1 MKRHSRPIG
10 LLPTILLG
18 FACSVVV
25 TLFALWAHP
34 VSVLAMLDKMLHQ
47 PLILVLNW
55 LPVALLIAAFAFA
68 FRNVFWSSAA
78 VGAVVGVMSLI
89 NRVKLTVRG
98 EPFVPRDI
106 TLIKEAADAA
116 GSYDMT
122 LPWFQAGCL
131 LVLTAAF
138 IVLGVLLPLKKAENA
153 PKKRE
158 TLVRIVGFVLC
169 AAVLVSAVGLVYSST
184 ELYNSFETTEPYNL
198 SSVNNELG
206 FVYYFCYHFS
216 TYKIEKP
223 EGFDRDEAASWE
235 TGYVPAQDAA
245 DVNVVFVMNEA
256 FSDILNEDVFVFPEG
271 ENPMEVYNSLAESEN
286 AWAGHIVVPYF
297 AGGTADTEFDVVSGM
312 QTNLLNPA
320 SPSLTAFRTV
330 NRNLDSIF
338 RVFGSDGYTSCF
350 MHPGQS
356 WFYNRENVYDWFG
369 ADESFFVEDFEDA
382 EYKGDWV
389 TDESVLRMLESRFE
403 EKSAGGGLDFTYAV
417 TIQNHMS
424 YTEDKYGDYV
434 CPEVETTAELSPEIQ
449 TAVNVYAEGIRDANA
464 LLESLTEFYSAQSE
478 PVLLVFFGDHL
489 PYLGDNRQ
497 GYSELGLPAAEIVGG
512 EDPYAA
518 YTAPVL
524 IWCNDAA
531 AEALDFE
538 NAVDALD
545 LPEDGRI
552 SACYLG
558 TAVLE
563 LTGRGEVSPWFAFLN
578 EMRREL
584 PVLHNGFYES
594 ADGVISTE
602 PTAEQSEL
610 VSRMRCWAY
619 YKLRYGVV
627 D

>member
-1 MKRHSRPIG
+1 MKRHSRPVG
-10 LLPTILLG
+10 LLTAILLG
-18 FACSVVV
+18 LACSVVV
-25 TLFALWAHP
+25 TLFVLWAHP
-34 VSVLAMLDKMLHQ
+34 VSVLAMLGKMLRQ
-47 PLILVLNW
+47 PLILFLNW
-55 LPVALLIAAFAFA
+55 LPISLLTAAFAFA
-68 FRNVFWSSAA
+68 FRNVFFSSALVGLI
-78 VGAVVGVMSLI
+78 VGAMSLI
-89 NRVKLTVRG
+89 NRVKLTIRG

-106 TLIKEAADAA
+106 SLIKEAADAA

-122 LPWFQAGCL
+122 LPWFQIGCL
-131 LVLTAAF
+131 VVMTAVF
-138 IVLGVLLPLKKAENA
+138 IVLGVLLPLKKSEDA
-153 PKKRE
+153 PKKRGA
-158 TLVRIVGFVLC
+158 LVRVMGFVLC
-169 AAVLVSAVGLVYSST
+169 LAVLVGAVGLVYSST
-184 ELYNSFETTEPYNL
+184 DLYNSFETTEPYNL

-235 TGYVPAQDAA
+235 TGYESAPDAA

-271 ENPMEVYNSLAESEN
+271 ENPMEVYNTLAEGEN

-297 AGGTADTEFDVVSGM
+297 AGGTADTEFDVASGM

-320 SPSLTAFRTV
+320 APSLTAFRTV
-330 NRNLDSIF
+330 NRDLDSIF
-338 RVFGSDGYTSCF
+338 RIFGADGYTSCF

-369 ADESFFVEDFEDA
+369 ADESFFVEDFDA
-382 EYKGDWV
+382 EYKGSWV
-389 TDESVLRMLESRFE
+389 TDESVLRELVSRFE

-424 YTEDKYGDYV
+424 YTAEKYGDYV

-464 LLESLTEFYSAQSE
+464 MLEDLTEFYSEQSE

-497 GYSELGLPAAEIVGG
+497 GYAELGLPAASVTGG
-512 EDPYAA
+512 EDPFAA

-524 IWCNDAA
+524 FWCNDAA
-531 AEALDFE
+531 AEALDFA
-538 NAVDALD
+538 NAIEALD
-545 LPEDGRI
+545 LPADGRI

-558 TAVLE
+558 AAVLE

-584 PVLHNGFYES
+584 PVLHNGYYES
-594 ADGVISTE
+594 ADGEITTE
-602 PTAEQSEL
+602 PTAEEAAL

-627 D
+627 K

>member
-1 MKRHSRPIG
+1 MKRHSRPVG
-10 LLPTILLG
+10 LLTAILLG
-18 FACSVVV
+18 LACSVVV
-25 TLFALWAHP
+25 TLFVLWAHP
-34 VSVLAMLDKMLHQ
+34 VSVLAMLGKMLRQ
-47 PLILVLNW
+47 PLILFLNW
-55 LPVALLIAAFAFA
+55 LPIALLTAAFAFA
-68 FRNVFWSSAA
+68 FRNVFFSSAL
-78 VGAVVGVMSLI
+78 VGLIAGAMSLI
-89 NRVKLTVRG
+89 NRVKLTIRG

-106 TLIKEAADAA
+106 SLIKEAADAA

-122 LPWFQAGCL
+122 LPWFQIGCL
-131 LVLTAAF
+131 VVMTAVF
-138 IVLGVLLPLKKAENA
+138 IVLGVLLPLKKSEDA
-153 PKKRE
+153 PKKRGA
-158 TLVRIVGFVLC
+158 LVRVTGFVLC
-169 AAVLVSAVGLVYSST
+169 LAVLVGAVGLVYSST
-184 ELYNSFETTEPYNL
+184 DLYNSFETTEPYNL

-206 FVYYFCYHFS
+206 FAYYFCYHFS

-235 TGYVPAQDAA
+235 TGYESAPDAA

-271 ENPMEVYNSLAESEN
+271 ENPMEVYNTMAEGEN

-297 AGGTADTEFDVVSGM
+297 AGGTADTEFDVASGM

-320 SPSLTAFRTV
+320 APSLTAFRTV
-330 NRNLDSIF
+330 NRDLDSIF
-338 RVFGSDGYTSCF
+338 RVFGADGYTSCF

-369 ADESFFVEDFEDA
+369 ADESFFVEDFDA
-382 EYKGDWV
+382 EYKGSWV
-389 TDESVLRMLESRFE
+389 TDESVLRELVSRFE

-424 YTEDKYGDYV
+424 YTAEKYGDYV

-464 LLESLTEFYSAQSE
+464 MLEDLTEFYSEQSE

-497 GYSELGLPAAEIVGG
+497 GYAELGLPAASVTGG
-512 EDPYAA
+512 EDPFAA

-524 IWCNDAA
+524 FWCNDAA
-531 AEALDFE
+531 AEALDFA
-538 NAVDALD
+538 NAIEALD
-545 LPEDGRI
+545 LPADGRI

-558 TAVLE
+558 AAVLE

-584 PVLHNGFYES
+584 PVLHNGYYES
-594 ADGVISTE
+594 ADGEITTE
-602 PTAEQSEL
+602 PTAEEAAL

-627 D
+627 K

>member
-1 MKRHSRPIG
+1 MKRHSRPVG
-10 LLPTILLG
+10 LLTAILLG
-18 FACSVVV
+18 LACSVVV
-25 TLFALWAHP
+25 TLFVLWAHP
-34 VSVLAMLDKMLHQ
+34 VSVLAMLGKMLRQ
-47 PLILVLNW
+47 PLILFLNW
-55 LPVALLIAAFAFA
+55 LPIALLTAAFAFA
-68 FRNVFWSSAA
+68 FRNVFFSSAL
-78 VGAVVGVMSLI
+78 VGLIAGAMSLI
-89 NRVKLTVRG
+89 NRVKLTIRG

-106 TLIKEAADAA
+106 SLIKEAADAA

-122 LPWFQAGCL
+122 LPWFQIGCL
-131 LVLTAAF
+131 VVMTAVF
-138 IVLGVLLPLKKAENA
+138 IVLGVLLPLKKSEDA
-153 PKKRE
+153 PKKRGA
-158 TLVRIVGFVLC
+158 LVRVMGFVLC
-169 AAVLVSAVGLVYSST
+169 LAVLVGAVGLVYSSAD
-184 ELYNSFETTEPYNL
+184 LYNSFETTEPYNL

-235 TGYVPAQDAA
+235 TGYESAPDAA

-271 ENPMEVYNSLAESEN
+271 ENPMEVYNTLAEGEN

-297 AGGTADTEFDVVSGM
+297 AGGTADTEFDVASGM

-320 SPSLTAFRTV
+320 APSLTAFRTV
-330 NRNLDSIF
+330 NRDLDSIF
-338 RVFGSDGYTSCF
+338 RIFGADGYTSCF

-369 ADESFFVEDFEDA
+369 ADESFFVEDFDA
-382 EYKGDWV
+382 EYKGSWV
-389 TDESVLRMLESRFE
+389 TDESVLRELVSRFE

-424 YTEDKYGDYV
+424 YTAEKYGDYV

-464 LLESLTEFYSAQSE
+464 MLEDLTEFYSEQSE

-497 GYSELGLPAAEIVGG
+497 GYAELGLPAASVTGG
-512 EDPYAA
+512 EDPFAA

-524 IWCNDAA
+524 FWCNDAA
-531 AEALDFE
+531 AEALDFA
-538 NAVDALD
+538 NAIEALD
-545 LPEDGRI
+545 LPADGRI

-558 TAVLE
+558 AVVLE

-584 PVLHNGFYES
+584 PVLHNGYYES
-594 ADGVISTE
+594 ADGEITTE
-602 PTAEQSEL
+602 PTAEEAAL

-627 D
+627 K

>member
-1 MKRHSRPIG
+1 MKRHSRPVG
-10 LLPTILLG
+10 LLTAILLG
-18 FACSVVV
+18 LACGVVV
-25 TLFALWAHP
+25 TLFVLWAHP
-34 VSVLAMLDKMLHQ
+34 VSVLAMLGKMLRQ
-47 PLILVLNW
+47 PLILFLNW
-55 LPVALLIAAFAFA
+55 LPIALLTAAFAFA
-68 FRNVFWSSAA
+68 FRNVFFSSAL
-78 VGAVVGVMSLI
+78 VGLIAGAMSLI
-89 NRVKLTVRG
+89 NRVKLTIRG

-106 TLIKEAADAA
+106 SLIKEAADAA

-122 LPWFQAGCL
+122 LPWFQIGCL
-131 LVLTAAF
+131 VVMTAVF
-138 IVLGVLLPLKKAENA
+138 IVLGVLLPLKKSEDA
-153 PKKRE
+153 PKKRGA
-158 TLVRIVGFVLC
+158 LVRVMGFVLC
-169 AAVLVSAVGLVYSST
+169 LAVLVGAVGLVYSSAD
-184 ELYNSFETTEPYNL
+184 LYNSFETTEPYNL

-235 TGYVPAQDAA
+235 TGYESAPDAA

-271 ENPMEVYNSLAESEN
+271 ENPMEVYNTLAEGEN

-297 AGGTADTEFDVVSGM
+297 AGGTADTEFDVASGM

-320 SPSLTAFRTV
+320 APSLTAFRTV
-330 NRNLDSIF
+330 NRDLDSIF
-338 RVFGSDGYTSCF
+338 RVFGADGYTSCF

-369 ADESFFVEDFEDA
+369 ADESFFVEDFDA
-382 EYKGDWV
+382 EYKGSWV
-389 TDESVLRMLESRFE
+389 TDESVLRELVSRFE

-424 YTEDKYGDYV
+424 YTAEKYGDYV

-464 LLESLTEFYSAQSE
+464 MLEDLTEFYSEQSE

-497 GYSELGLPAAEIVGG
+497 GYAELGLPAASVTGG
-512 EDPYAA
+512 EDPFAA

-524 IWCNDAA
+524 FWCNDAA
-531 AEALDFE
+531 AEALDFA
-538 NAVDALD
+538 NAIEALD
-545 LPEDGRI
+545 LPADGRI

-558 TAVLE
+558 AVVLE

-584 PVLHNGFYES
+584 PVLHNGYYES
-594 ADGVISTE
+594 ADGEITTE
-602 PTAEQSEL
+602 PTAEEAAL

-627 D
+627 K

>member
-1 MKRHSRPIG
+1 MKRHSRPVG
-10 LLPTILLG
+10 LLTAILLG
-18 FACSVVV
+18 LACSVVV
-25 TLFALWAHP
+25 TLFVLWAHP
-34 VSVLAMLDKMLHQ
+34 VSVLAMLGKMLRQ
-47 PLILVLNW
+47 PLILFLNW
-55 LPVALLIAAFAFA
+55 LPIALLTAAFAFA
-68 FRNVFWSSAA
+68 FRNVFFSSAL
-78 VGAVVGVMSLI
+78 VGLIAGVMSII
-89 NRVKLTVRG
+89 NRVKLTIRG

-106 TLIKEAADAA
+106 SLIKEAADAA

-122 LPWFQAGCL
+122 LPWFQIGCL
-131 LVLTAAF
+131 VVMTAVF
-138 IVLGVLLPLKKAENA
+138 IVLGVLLPLKKSEDA
-153 PKKRE
+153 PKKRGA
-158 TLVRIVGFVLC
+158 LVRVMGFVLC
-169 AAVLVSAVGLVYSST
+169 LAVLVGAVGLVYSST
-184 ELYNSFETTEPYNL
+184 DLYNSFETTEPYNL

-223 EGFDRDEAASWE
+223 EGFDREEAASWE
-235 TGYVPAQDAA
+235 TGYESAPDAA

-271 ENPMEVYNSLAESEN
+271 ENPMEVYNTLAEGEN

-297 AGGTADTEFDVVSGM
+297 AGGTADTEFDVASGM

-320 SPSLTAFRTV
+320 APSLTAFRTV
-330 NRNLDSIF
+330 NRDLDSIF
-338 RVFGSDGYTSCF
+338 RVFGADGYTSCF

-369 ADESFFVEDFEDA
+369 ADESFFVEDFDA
-382 EYKGDWV
+382 EYKGSWV
-389 TDESVLRMLESRFE
+389 TDESVLRELISRFE

-424 YTEDKYGDYV
+424 YTAEKYGDYV

-464 LLESLTEFYSAQSE
+464 MLEDLTEFYSEQSE

-497 GYSELGLPAAEIVGG
+497 GYAELGLPAASVTGG
-512 EDPYAA
+512 EDPFAA

-524 IWCNDAA
+524 FWCNDAA
-531 AEALDFE
+531 AEALDFA
-538 NAVDALD
+538 NAIEALD
-545 LPEDGRI
+545 LPADGRI

-558 TAVLE
+558 AAVLE

-584 PVLHNGFYES
+584 PVLHNGSYES
-594 ADGVISTE
+594 ADGEITTE
-602 PTAEQSEL
+602 PTAEEAAL

-627 D
+627 K

>member
-1 MKRHSRPIG
+1 MKRHSRPVG
-10 LLPTILLG
+10 LLTAILLG
-18 FACSVVV
+18 LACGVVV
-25 TLFALWAHP
+25 TLFVLWAHP
-34 VSVLAMLDKMLHQ
+34 VSVLAMLGKMLRQ
-47 PLILVLNW
+47 PLILFLNW
-55 LPVALLIAAFAFA
+55 LPIALLTAAFAFA
-68 FRNVFWSSAA
+68 FRNVFFSSAL
-78 VGAVVGVMSLI
+78 VGLIAGAMSLI
-89 NRVKLTVRG
+89 NRVKLTIRG

-106 TLIKEAADAA
+106 SLIKEAADAA

-122 LPWFQAGCL
+122 LPWFQIGCL
-131 LVLTAAF
+131 VVMTAVF
-138 IVLGVLLPLKKAENA
+138 IVLGVLLPLKKSEDA
-153 PKKRE
+153 PKKRGA
-158 TLVRIVGFVLC
+158 LVRVMGFVLC
-169 AAVLVSAVGLVYSST
+169 LAVLVGAVGLVYSST
-184 ELYNSFETTEPYNL
+184 DLYNSFETTEPYNL

-223 EGFDRDEAASWE
+223 EGFDREEAASWE
-235 TGYVPAQDAA
+235 TGYESAPDAA

-271 ENPMEVYNSLAESEN
+271 ENPMEVYNTLAEGEN

-297 AGGTADTEFDVVSGM
+297 AGGTADTEFDVASGM

-320 SPSLTAFRTV
+320 APSLTAFRTV
-330 NRNLDSIF
+330 NRDLDSIF
-338 RVFGSDGYTSCF
+338 RVFGADGYTSCF

-369 ADESFFVEDFEDA
+369 ADESFFVEDFDA
-382 EYKGDWV
+382 EYKGSWV
-389 TDESVLRMLESRFE
+389 TDESVLRELVSRFE

-424 YTEDKYGDYV
+424 YTAEKYGDYV
-434 CPEVETTAELSPEIQ
+434 CPEVEITAELSPEIQ

-464 LLESLTEFYSAQSE
+464 MLEDLTEFYSEQSE

-497 GYSELGLPAAEIVGG
+497 GYAELGLPAASVTGG
-512 EDPYAA
+512 EDPFAA

-524 IWCNDAA
+524 FWCNDAA
-531 AEALDFE
+531 AEALDFA
-538 NAVDALD
+538 NAIEALD
-545 LPEDGRI
+545 LPADGRI

-558 TAVLE
+558 AAVLE

-584 PVLHNGFYES
+584 PVLHNGYYES
-594 ADGVISTE
+594 ADGEIITE
-602 PTAEQSEL
+602 PTAEEAAL

-627 D
+627 K

>member
-1 MKRHSRPIG
+1 MKRHSRPVG
-10 LLPTILLG
+10 LLTAILLG
-18 FACSVVV
+18 LACGVVV
-25 TLFALWAHP
+25 TLFVLWAHP
-34 VSVLAMLDKMLHQ
+34 VSVLAMLGKMLRQ
-47 PLILVLNW
+47 PLILFLNW
-55 LPVALLIAAFAFA
+55 LPIALLTAAFAFA
-68 FRNVFWSSAA
+68 FRNVFFSSAL
-78 VGAVVGVMSLI
+78 VGLIAGAMSLI
-89 NRVKLTVRG
+89 NRVKLTIRG

-106 TLIKEAADAA
+106 SLIKEAADAA

-122 LPWFQAGCL
+122 LPWFQIGCL
-131 LVLTAAF
+131 VVMTAVF
-138 IVLGVLLPLKKAENA
+138 IVLGVLLPLKKSEDA
-153 PKKRE
+153 PKKRGA
-158 TLVRIVGFVLC
+158 LVRVMGFVLC
-169 AAVLVSAVGLVYSST
+169 LAVLVGAVGLVYSST
-184 ELYNSFETTEPYNL
+184 DLYNSFETTEPYNL

-235 TGYVPAQDAA
+235 TGYESAPDAA

-271 ENPMEVYNSLAESEN
+271 ENPMEVYNTLAEGEN

-297 AGGTADTEFDVVSGM
+297 AGGTADTEFDVASGM

-320 SPSLTAFRTV
+320 APSLTAFRTV
-330 NRNLDSIF
+330 NRDLDSIF
-338 RVFGSDGYTSCF
+338 RIFGADGYTSCF

-369 ADESFFVEDFEDA
+369 ADESFFVEDFDA
-382 EYKGDWV
+382 EYKGSWV
-389 TDESVLRMLESRFE
+389 TDESVLRELVSRFE

-424 YTEDKYGDYV
+424 YTAEKYGDYV

-464 LLESLTEFYSAQSE
+464 MLEDLTEFYSEQSE

-497 GYSELGLPAAEIVGG
+497 GYAELGLPAASVTGG
-512 EDPYAA
+512 EDPFAA

-524 IWCNDAA
+524 FWCNDAA
-531 AEALDFE
+531 AEALDFA
-538 NAVDALD
+538 NAIEALD
-545 LPEDGRI
+545 LPADGRI

-558 TAVLE
+558 AVVLE

-584 PVLHNGFYES
+584 PVLHNGYYEG
-594 ADGVISTE
+594 ADGEITTE
-602 PTAEQSEL
+602 PTAEEAAL

-627 D
+627 K

>member
-1 MKRHSRPIG
+1 MKRHSRPVG
-10 LLPTILLG
+10 LLTAILLG
-18 FACSVVV
+18 LACSVVV
-25 TLFALWAHP
+25 TLFVLWAHP
-34 VSVLAMLDKMLHQ
+34 VSVLAMLGKMLRQ
-47 PLILVLNW
+47 PLILFLNW
-55 LPVALLIAAFAFA
+55 LPIALLTAAFAFA
-68 FRNVFWSSAA
+68 FRNVFFSSAL
-78 VGAVVGVMSLI
+78 VGLIAGAMSLI
-89 NRVKLTVRG
+89 NRVKLTIRG

-106 TLIKEAADAA
+106 SLIKEAADAA

-122 LPWFQAGCL
+122 LPWFQIGCL
-131 LVLTAAF
+131 VVMTAVF
-138 IVLGVLLPLKKAENA
+138 IVLGVLLPLKKSEDA
-153 PKKRE
+153 PKKRGA
-158 TLVRIVGFVLC
+158 LVRVMGFVLC
-169 AAVLVSAVGLVYSST
+169 LAVLVGAVGLVYSST
-184 ELYNSFETTEPYNL
+184 DLYNSFETTEPYNL

-206 FVYYFCYHFS
+206 FAYYFCYHFS

-235 TGYVPAQDAA
+235 TGYESAPDAA

-271 ENPMEVYNSLAESEN
+271 ENPMEVYNTLAEGEN

-297 AGGTADTEFDVVSGM
+297 AGGTADTEFDVASGM

-320 SPSLTAFRTV
+320 APSLTAFRTV
-330 NRNLDSIF
+330 NRDLDSIF
-338 RVFGSDGYTSCF
+338 RVFGADGYTSCF

-369 ADESFFVEDFEDA
+369 ADESFFVEDFDA
-382 EYKGDWV
+382 EYKGSWV
-389 TDESVLRMLESRFE
+389 TDESVLRELVSRFE

-424 YTEDKYGDYV
+424 YTAEKYGDYV
-434 CPEVETTAELSPEIQ
+434 CPEVETTAELSPEIR

-464 LLESLTEFYSAQSE
+464 MLEDLTEFYSEQSE

-497 GYSELGLPAAEIVGG
+497 GYAELGLPAASVTGG
-512 EDPYAA
+512 EDPFAA

-524 IWCNDAA
+524 FWCNDAA
-531 AEALDFE
+531 AEALDFA
-538 NAVDALD
+538 NAIEALD
-545 LPEDGRI
+545 LPADGRI

-558 TAVLE
+558 AAVLE

-584 PVLHNGFYES
+584 PVLHNGYYES
-594 ADGVISTE
+594 ADGEITTE
-602 PTAEQSEL
+602 PTAEEAAL

-627 D
+627 K

>member
-1 MKRHSRPIG
+1 MKRHSRPVG
-10 LLPTILLG
+10 LLTAILLG
-18 FACSVVV
+18 LACSVVV
-25 TLFALWAHP
+25 TLFVLWAHP
-34 VSVLAMLDKMLHQ
+34 VSVLAMLGKMLRQ
-47 PLILVLNW
+47 PLILFLNW
-55 LPVALLIAAFAFA
+55 LPIALLTAAFAFA
-68 FRNVFWSSAA
+68 FRNVFFSSAL
-78 VGAVVGVMSLI
+78 VGLIAGAMSLI
-89 NRVKLTVRG
+89 NRVKLTIRG

-106 TLIKEAADAA
+106 SLIKEAADAA

-122 LPWFQAGCL
+122 LPWFQIGCL
-131 LVLTAAF
+131 VVMTAVF
-138 IVLGVLLPLKKAENA
+138 IVLGVLLPLKKSEDA
-153 PKKRE
+153 PKKRGA
-158 TLVRIVGFVLC
+158 LVRVMGFVLC
-169 AAVLVSAVGLVYSST
+169 LAVLVGAVGLVYSST
-184 ELYNSFETTEPYNL
+184 DLYNSFETTEPYNL

-206 FVYYFCYHFS
+206 FAYYFCYHFS

-235 TGYVPAQDAA
+235 TGYESAPDAA

-271 ENPMEVYNSLAESEN
+271 ENPMEVYNTLAEGEN

-297 AGGTADTEFDVVSGM
+297 AGGTADTEFDVASGM

-320 SPSLTAFRTV
+320 APSLTAFRTV
-330 NRNLDSIF
+330 NRDLDSIF
-338 RVFGSDGYTSCF
+338 RIFGADGYTSCF

-369 ADESFFVEDFEDA
+369 ADESFFVEDFDA
-382 EYKGDWV
+382 EYKGSWV
-389 TDESVLRMLESRFE
+389 TDESVLRELVSRFE

-424 YTEDKYGDYV
+424 YTAEKYGDYV

-464 LLESLTEFYSAQSE
+464 MLEDLTGFYSEQSE

-497 GYSELGLPAAEIVGG
+497 GYAELGLPAASVTGG
-512 EDPYAA
+512 EDPFAA

-524 IWCNDAA
+524 FWCNDAA
-531 AEALDFE
+531 AEALDFA
-538 NAVDALD
+538 NAIEALD
-545 LPEDGRI
+545 LPADGRI

-558 TAVLE
+558 AAVLE

-584 PVLHNGFYES
+584 PVLHNGYYES
-594 ADGVISTE
+594 ADGEITTE
-602 PTAEQSEL
+602 PTAEEAAL

-627 D
+627 K

>member
-1 MKRHSRPIG
+1 MKRHSRPVG
-10 LLPTILLG
+10 LLTAILLG
-18 FACSVVV
+18 LACSVVV
-25 TLFALWAHP
+25 TLFVLWAHP
-34 VSVLAMLDKMLHQ
+34 VSVLAMLGKMLRQ
-47 PLILVLNW
+47 PLILFLNW
-55 LPVALLIAAFAFA
+55 LPIALLTAAFAFA
-68 FRNVFWSSAA
+68 FRNVFFSSAL
-78 VGAVVGVMSLI
+78 VGLIAGAMSLI
-89 NRVKLTVRG
+89 NRVKLTIRG

-106 TLIKEAADAA
+106 SLIKEAADAA

-122 LPWFQAGCL
+122 LPWFQIGCL
-131 LVLTAAF
+131 VVMTAVF
-138 IVLGVLLPLKKAENA
+138 IALGVLLPLKKSEDA
-153 PKKRE
+153 PKKRGA
-158 TLVRIVGFVLC
+158 LVRVTGFVLC
-169 AAVLVSAVGLVYSST
+169 LAVLVGAVGLVYSST
-184 ELYNSFETTEPYNL
+184 DLYNSFETTEPYNL

-206 FVYYFCYHFS
+206 FAYYFCYHFS

-235 TGYVPAQDAA
+235 TGYESAPDAA

-271 ENPMEVYNSLAESEN
+271 ENPMEVYNTMAEGEN

-297 AGGTADTEFDVVSGM
+297 AGGTADTEFDVASGM

-320 SPSLTAFRTV
+320 APSLTAFRTV
-330 NRNLDSIF
+330 NRDLDSIF
-338 RVFGSDGYTSCF
+338 RIFGADGYTSCF

-369 ADESFFVEDFEDA
+369 ADESFFVEDFDA
-382 EYKGDWV
+382 EYKGSWV
-389 TDESVLRMLESRFE
+389 TDESVLRELISRFE

-424 YTEDKYGDYV
+424 YTAEKYGDYV

-464 LLESLTEFYSAQSE
+464 MLEDLTEFYSEQSE

-497 GYSELGLPAAEIVGG
+497 GYAELGLPAASVTGG
-512 EDPYAA
+512 EDPFAA

-524 IWCNDAA
+524 FWCNDAA
-531 AEALDFE
+531 AEALDFA
-538 NAVDALD
+538 NAIEALD
-545 LPEDGRI
+545 LPADGRI

-558 TAVLE
+558 AAVLE

-584 PVLHNGFYES
+584 PVLHNGYYES
-594 ADGVISTE
+594 ADGEITTE
-602 PTAEQSEL
+602 PTAEEAAL

-627 D
+627 K

>member
-1 MKRHSRPIG
+1 MKRHSRPVG
-10 LLPTILLG
+10 LLTAILLG
-18 FACSVVV
+18 LACGVVV
-25 TLFALWAHP
+25 TLFVLWAHP
-34 VSVLAMLDKMLHQ
+34 VSVLAMLGKMLRQ
-47 PLILVLNW
+47 PLILFLNW
-55 LPVALLIAAFAFA
+55 LPIALLTAAFAFA
-68 FRNVFWSSAA
+68 FRNVFFSSAL
-78 VGAVVGVMSLI
+78 VGLIAGAMSLI
-89 NRVKLTVRG
+89 NRVKLTIRG

-106 TLIKEAADAA
+106 SLIKEAADAA

-122 LPWFQAGCL
+122 LPWFQIGCL
-131 LVLTAAF
+131 VVMTAVF
-138 IVLGVLLPLKKAENA
+138 IVLGVLLPLKKSEDA
-153 PKKRE
+153 PKKRGA
-158 TLVRIVGFVLC
+158 LVRVMGFVLC
-169 AAVLVSAVGLVYSST
+169 LAVLVGAVGLVYSST
-184 ELYNSFETTEPYNL
+184 DLYNSFETTEPYNL

-235 TGYVPAQDAA
+235 TGYESAPDAV

-271 ENPMEVYNSLAESEN
+271 ENPMEVYNTLAEGEN

-297 AGGTADTEFDVVSGM
+297 AGGTADTEFDVASGM

-320 SPSLTAFRTV
+320 APSLTAFRTV
-330 NRNLDSIF
+330 NRDLDSIF
-338 RVFGSDGYTSCF
+338 RVFGADGYTSCF

-369 ADESFFVEDFEDA
+369 ADESFFVEDFDA
-382 EYKGDWV
+382 EYKGSWV
-389 TDESVLRMLESRFE
+389 TDESVLRELVSRFE

-424 YTEDKYGDYV
+424 YTAEKYGDYV

-464 LLESLTEFYSAQSE
+464 MLEDLTEFYSEQSE

-497 GYSELGLPAAEIVGG
+497 GYAELGLPAASVTGG
-512 EDPYAA
+512 EDPFAA

-524 IWCNDAA
+524 FWCNDAA
-531 AEALDFE
+531 AEALDFA
-538 NAVDALD
+538 NAIEALD
-545 LPEDGRI
+545 LPADGRI

-558 TAVLE
+558 AAVLE

-584 PVLHNGFYES
+584 PVLHNGYYES
-594 ADGVISTE
+594 ADGEITTE
-602 PTAEQSEL
+602 PTAEEAAL

-627 D
+627 K

>member
-1 MKRHSRPIG
+1 MKRHSRPVG
-10 LLPTILLG
+10 LLTAILLG
-18 FACSVVV
+18 LACSVVV
-25 TLFALWAHP
+25 TLFVLWAHP
-34 VSVLAMLDKMLHQ
+34 VSVLAMLGKMLRQ
-47 PLILVLNW
+47 PLILFLNW
-55 LPVALLIAAFAFA
+55 LPIALLTAAFAFA
-68 FRNVFWSSAA
+68 FRNVFFSSAL
-78 VGAVVGVMSLI
+78 VGLIAGVMSII
-89 NRVKLTVRG
+89 NRVKLTIRG

-106 TLIKEAADAA
+106 SLVKEAADAA

-122 LPWFQAGCL
+122 LPWFQIGCL
-131 LVLTAAF
+131 VVMTAVF
-138 IVLGVLLPLKKAENA
+138 IALGVLLPLKKSEDA
-153 PKKRE
+153 PKKRGA
-158 TLVRIVGFVLC
+158 LVRVTGFVLC
-169 AAVLVSAVGLVYSST
+169 LAVLVGAVGLVYSST
-184 ELYNSFETTEPYNL
+184 DLYNSFETTEPYNL

-235 TGYVPAQDAA
+235 TGYESAPDAA

-271 ENPMEVYNSLAESEN
+271 ENPMEVYNTLAEGEN

-297 AGGTADTEFDVVSGM
+297 AGGTADTEFDVASGM

-320 SPSLTAFRTV
+320 APSLTAFRTV
-330 NRNLDSIF
+330 NRDLDSIF
-338 RVFGSDGYTSCF
+338 RVFGADGYTSCF

-369 ADESFFVEDFEDA
+369 ADESFFVEDFDA
-382 EYKGDWV
+382 EYKGSWV
-389 TDESVLRMLESRFE
+389 TDESVLRELVSRFE

-424 YTEDKYGDYV
+424 YTAEKYGDYV

-464 LLESLTEFYSAQSE
+464 MLEDLTEFYSEQSE

-497 GYSELGLPAAEIVGG
+497 GYAELGLPAASVTGG
-512 EDPYAA
+512 EDPFAA

-524 IWCNDAA
+524 FWCNDAA
-531 AEALDFE
+531 AEALDFA
-538 NAVDALD
+538 NAVEALD
-545 LPEDGRI
+545 LPADGRI

-558 TAVLE
+558 AAVLE

-584 PVLHNGFYES
+584 PVLHNGYYES
-594 ADGVISTE
+594 ADGEITTE
-602 PTAEQSEL
+602 PTAEEAAL

-627 D
+627 K

>member
-1 MKRHSRPIG
+1 MKRHSRPVG
-10 LLPTILLG
+10 LLTAILLG
-18 FACSVVV
+18 LACSVVV
-25 TLFALWAHP
+25 TLFVLWAHP
-34 VSVLAMLDKMLHQ
+34 VSVLAMLGKMLRQ
-47 PLILVLNW
+47 PLILFLNW
-55 LPVALLIAAFAFA
+55 LPIALLTAAFAFA
-68 FRNVFWSSAA
+68 FRNVFFSSAL
-78 VGAVVGVMSLI
+78 VGLIAGAMSLI
-89 NRVKLTVRG
+89 NRVKLTIRG

-106 TLIKEAADAA
+106 SLIKEAADAA

-122 LPWFQAGCL
+122 LPWFQIGCL
-131 LVLTAAF
+131 VVMTAVF
-138 IVLGVLLPLKKAENA
+138 IVLGVLLPLKKSEDA
-153 PKKRE
+153 PKKRGA
-158 TLVRIVGFVLC
+158 LVRVMGFVLC
-169 AAVLVSAVGLVYSST
+169 LAVLVGAVGLVYSST
-184 ELYNSFETTEPYNL
+184 DLYNSFKTTEPYNL

-223 EGFDRDEAASWE
+223 EGFDREEAASWE
-235 TGYVPAQDAA
+235 IGYESAPDAA

-271 ENPMEVYNSLAESEN
+271 ENPMEVYNTLAEGEN

-297 AGGTADTEFDVVSGM
+297 AGGTADTEFDVASGM

-320 SPSLTAFRTV
+320 APSLTAFRTV
-330 NRNLDSIF
+330 NRDLDSIF
-338 RVFGSDGYTSCF
+338 RVFGADGYTSCF

-369 ADESFFVEDFEDA
+369 ADESFFVEDFDA
-382 EYKGDWV
+382 EYKGSWV
-389 TDESVLRMLESRFE
+389 TDESVLRELVSRFE

-424 YTEDKYGDYV
+424 YTAEKYGDYV

-464 LLESLTEFYSAQSE
+464 MLEDLTEFYSEQSE

-497 GYSELGLPAAEIVGG
+497 GYAELGLPAASVTGG
-512 EDPYAA
+512 EDPFAA

-524 IWCNDAA
+524 FWCNDAA
-531 AEALDFE
+531 AEALDFA
-538 NAVDALD
+538 NAIEALD
-545 LPEDGRI
+545 LPADGRI

-558 TAVLE
+558 AVVLE

-584 PVLHNGFYES
+584 PVLHNGYYEG
-594 ADGVISTE
+594 ADGEITTE
-602 PTAEQSEL
+602 PTAEEAAL

-627 D
+627 K

>member
-1 MKRHSRPIG
+1 MKRHSRPVG
-10 LLPTILLG
+10 LLTAILLG
-18 FACSVVV
+18 LACGVVV
-25 TLFALWAHP
+25 TLFVLWAHP
-34 VSVLAMLDKMLHQ
+34 VSVLAMLGKMLRQ
-47 PLILVLNW
+47 PLILFLNW
-55 LPVALLIAAFAFA
+55 LPIALLTAAFAFA
-68 FRNVFWSSAA
+68 FRNVFFSSAL
-78 VGAVVGVMSLI
+78 VGLIAGAMSLI
-89 NRVKLTVRG
+89 NRVKLTIRG

-106 TLIKEAADAA
+106 SLIKEAADAA

-122 LPWFQAGCL
+122 LPWFQIGCL
-131 LVLTAAF
+131 VVMTAVF
-138 IVLGVLLPLKKAENA
+138 IVLGVLLPLKKSEDA
-153 PKKRE
+153 PKKRGA
-158 TLVRIVGFVLC
+158 LVRVMGFVLC
-169 AAVLVSAVGLVYSST
+169 LAVLVGAVGLVYSST
-184 ELYNSFETTEPYNL
+184 DLYNSFETTEPYNL

-223 EGFDRDEAASWE
+223 EGFDREETASWE
-235 TGYVPAQDAA
+235 TGYESAPDAA

-271 ENPMEVYNSLAESEN
+271 ENPMEVYNTMAEGEN

-297 AGGTADTEFDVVSGM
+297 AGGTADTEFDVASGM

-320 SPSLTAFRTV
+320 APSLTAFRTV
-330 NRNLDSIF
+330 NRDLDSIF
-338 RVFGSDGYTSCF
+338 RVFGADGYTSCF

-369 ADESFFVEDFEDA
+369 ADESFFVEDFDA
-382 EYKGDWV
+382 EYKGSWV
-389 TDESVLRMLESRFE
+389 TDESVLRELVSRFE

-424 YTEDKYGDYV
+424 YTAEKYGDYV

-464 LLESLTEFYSAQSE
+464 LLKDLTEFYSEQSE

-497 GYSELGLPAAEIVGG
+497 GYAELGLPAASVTGG
-512 EDPYAA
+512 EDPFAA

-524 IWCNDAA
+524 FWCNDAA

-538 NAVDALD
+538 NAIEALD
-545 LPEDGRI
+545 LPADGRI

-558 TAVLE
+558 AAVLE

-584 PVLHNGFYES
+584 PVLHNGYYES
-594 ADGVISTE
+594 ADGEITTE
-602 PTAEQSEL
+602 PTAEEAAL

-627 D
+627 K

>member
-1 MKRHSRPIG
+1 MKRHSRPVG
-10 LLPTILLG
+10 LLTAILLG
-18 FACSVVV
+18 LACSVVV
-25 TLFALWAHP
+25 TLFVLWAHP
-34 VSVLAMLDKMLHQ
+34 VSVLAMLGKMLRQ
-47 PLILVLNW
+47 PLILFLNW
-55 LPVALLIAAFAFA
+55 LPIALLTAAFAFA
-68 FRNVFWSSAA
+68 FRNVFFSSAL
-78 VGAVVGVMSLI
+78 VGLIAGAMSLI
-89 NRVKLTVRG
+89 NRVKLTIRG

-106 TLIKEAADAA
+106 SLIKEAADAA

-122 LPWFQAGCL
+122 LPWFQIGCL
-131 LVLTAAF
+131 VVMTAVF
-138 IVLGVLLPLKKAENA
+138 IVLGVLLPLKKSEDA
-153 PKKRE
+153 PKKRGA
-158 TLVRIVGFVLC
+158 LVRVTGFVLC
-169 AAVLVSAVGLVYSST
+169 LAVLVGAVGLVYSST
-184 ELYNSFETTEPYNL
+184 DLYNSFETTEPYNL

-206 FVYYFCYHFS
+206 FAYYFCYHFS

-235 TGYVPAQDAA
+235 TGYESAPDAA

-271 ENPMEVYNSLAESEN
+271 ENPMEVYNTMAEGEN

-297 AGGTADTEFDVVSGM
+297 AGGTADTEFDVASGM

-320 SPSLTAFRTV
+320 APSLTAFRTV
-330 NRNLDSIF
+330 NRDLDSIF
-338 RVFGSDGYTSCF
+338 RVFGADGYTSCF

-369 ADESFFVEDFEDA
+369 ADESFFVEDFDA
-382 EYKGDWV
+382 EYKGSWV
-389 TDESVLRMLESRFE
+389 TDESVLRELVSRFE

-417 TIQNHMS
+417 TFQNHMS
-424 YTEDKYGDYV
+424 YTAEKYGDYV

-464 LLESLTEFYSAQSE
+464 MLEDLTEFYSEQSE

-497 GYSELGLPAAEIVGG
+497 GYAELGLPAASVTGG
-512 EDPYAA
+512 EDPFAA

-524 IWCNDAA
+524 FWCNDAA
-531 AEALDFE
+531 AEALDFA
-538 NAVDALD
+538 NAIEALD
-545 LPEDGRI
+545 LPADGRI

-558 TAVLE
+558 AVVLE

-584 PVLHNGFYES
+584 PVLHNGYYES
-594 ADGVISTE
+594 ADGEITTE
-602 PTAEQSEL
+602 PTAEEAAL

-627 D
+627 K

>member
-1 MKRHSRPIG
+1 MKRHSRPVG
-10 LLPTILLG
+10 LLTAILLG
-18 FACSVVV
+18 LACSVVV
-25 TLFALWAHP
+25 TLLVLWAHP
-34 VSVLAMLDKMLHQ
+34 VSVLAMLGKMLRQ
-47 PLILVLNW
+47 PLILFLNW
-55 LPVALLIAAFAFA
+55 LPIALLTAAFAFA
-68 FRNVFWSSAA
+68 FRNVFFSSAL
-78 VGAVVGVMSLI
+78 VGFTAGAMSLI

-106 TLIKEAADAA
+106 SLIKEAADAA
-116 GSYDMT
+116 GSYDMS
-122 LPWFQAGCL
+122 LPWFQIGCL
-131 LVLTAAF
+131 VVMTAVF
-138 IVLGVLLPLKKAENA
+138 IVLGVLLPLKKSEDA
-153 PKKRE
+153 PKMRGA
-158 TLVRIVGFVLC
+158 LVRVMGFVLC
-169 AAVLVSAVGLVYSST
+169 LAVLVGAVGLVYSST
-184 ELYNSFETTEPYNL
+184 DLYNSFETTEPYNL

-235 TGYVPAQDAA
+235 TGYESAPDAA

-271 ENPMEVYNSLAESEN
+271 ENPMEVYNTLAEGEN

-297 AGGTADTEFDVVSGM
+297 AGGTADTEFDVASGM

-320 SPSLTAFRTV
+320 APSLTAFRTV
-330 NRNLDSIF
+330 NRDLDSIF
-338 RVFGSDGYTSCF
+338 RIFGADGYTSCF

-369 ADESFFVEDFEDA
+369 ADESFFVEDFDA
-382 EYKGDWV
+382 EYKGSWV
-389 TDESVLRMLESRFE
+389 TDESVLRELVSRFE

-424 YTEDKYGDYV
+424 YTAEKYGDYV

-464 LLESLTEFYSAQSE
+464 MLEDLTEFYSEQSE

-497 GYSELGLPAAEIVGG
+497 GYAELGLPAASVTGG
-512 EDPYAA
+512 EDPFAA

-524 IWCNDAA
+524 FWCNDAA
-531 AEALDFE
+531 AEALDFA
-538 NAVDALD
+538 NAIEALD
-545 LPEDGRI
+545 LPADGRI

-558 TAVLE
+558 AVVLE

-584 PVLHNGFYES
+584 PVLHNGYYES
-594 ADGVISTE
+594 ADGEITTE
-602 PTAEQSEL
+602 PTAEEAAL

-627 D
+627 K

>member
-1 MKRHSRPIG
+1 MKRHSRPVG
-10 LLPTILLG
+10 LLTAILLG
-18 FACSVVV
+18 LACGVVV
-25 TLFALWAHP
+25 TLFVLWAHP
-34 VSVLAMLDKMLHQ
+34 VSVLAMLGKMLRQ
-47 PLILVLNW
+47 PLILFLNW
-55 LPVALLIAAFAFA
+55 LPIALLTAAFAFA
-68 FRNVFWSSAA
+68 FRNVFFSSAL
-78 VGAVVGVMSLI
+78 VGLIAGAMSLI
-89 NRVKLTVRG
+89 NRVKLTIRG

-106 TLIKEAADAA
+106 SLIKEAADAA

-122 LPWFQAGCL
+122 LPWFQIGCL
-131 LVLTAAF
+131 VVMTAVF
-138 IVLGVLLPLKKAENA
+138 IALGVLLPLKKSEDA
-153 PKKRE
+153 PKKRGA
-158 TLVRIVGFVLC
+158 LVRVMGFVLC
-169 AAVLVSAVGLVYSST
+169 LAVLVGAVGLVYSST
-184 ELYNSFETTEPYNL
+184 DLYNSFETTEPYNL

-206 FVYYFCYHFS
+206 FAYYFCYHFS

-235 TGYVPAQDAA
+235 TGYESAPDAA

-271 ENPMEVYNSLAESEN
+271 ENPMEVYNTLAEGEN

-297 AGGTADTEFDVVSGM
+297 AGGTADTEFDVASGM

-320 SPSLTAFRTV
+320 APSLTAFRTV
-330 NRNLDSIF
+330 NRDLDSIF
-338 RVFGSDGYTSCF
+338 RVFGADGYTSCF

-369 ADESFFVEDFEDA
+369 ADESFFVEDFDA
-382 EYKGDWV
+382 EYKGSWV
-389 TDESVLRMLESRFE
+389 TDESVLRELVSRFE

-424 YTEDKYGDYV
+424 YTAEKYGDYV

-464 LLESLTEFYSAQSE
+464 MLEDLTEFYSEQSE

-497 GYSELGLPAAEIVGG
+497 GYAELGLPAASVTGG
-512 EDPYAA
+512 EDPFAA

-524 IWCNDAA
+524 FWCNDAA
-531 AEALDFE
+531 AEALDFA
-538 NAVDALD
+538 NAIEALD
-545 LPEDGRI
+545 LPADGRI

-558 TAVLE
+558 AAVLE

-584 PVLHNGFYES
+584 PVLHNGYYES
-594 ADGVISTE
+594 ADGEITTE
-602 PTAEQSEL
+602 PTAEEAAL

-627 D
+627 K

>member
-1 MKRHSRPIG
+1 MKRHSRPVG
-10 LLPTILLG
+10 LLTAILLG
-18 FACSVVV
+18 LACSVVV
-25 TLFALWAHP
+25 TLFVLWAHP
-34 VSVLAMLDKMLHQ
+34 VSVLAMLGKMLRQ
-47 PLILVLNW
+47 PLILFLNW
-55 LPVALLIAAFAFA
+55 LPIALLTAAFAFA
-68 FRNVFWSSAA
+68 FRNVFFSSAL
-78 VGAVVGVMSLI
+78 VGLIAGAMSLI
-89 NRVKLTVRG
+89 NRVKLTIRG

-106 TLIKEAADAA
+106 SLIKEAADAA

-122 LPWFQAGCL
+122 LPWFQIGCL
-131 LVLTAAF
+131 VVMTAVF
-138 IVLGVLLPLKKAENA
+138 IVLGVLLPLKKSEDA
-153 PKKRE
+153 PKKRGA
-158 TLVRIVGFVLC
+158 LVRVMGFVLC
-169 AAVLVSAVGLVYSST
+169 LAVLVGAVGLVYSST
-184 ELYNSFETTEPYNL
+184 DLYNSFKTTEPYNL

-235 TGYVPAQDAA
+235 TGYESAPDAA

-271 ENPMEVYNSLAESEN
+271 ENPMEVYNTLAEGEN

-297 AGGTADTEFDVVSGM
+297 AGGTADTEFDVASGM

-320 SPSLTAFRTV
+320 APSLTAFRTV
-330 NRNLDSIF
+330 NRDLDSIF
-338 RVFGSDGYTSCF
+338 RIFGADGYTSCF

-369 ADESFFVEDFEDA
+369 ADESFFVEDFDA
-382 EYKGDWV
+382 EYKGSWV
-389 TDESVLRMLESRFE
+389 TDESVLRELVSRFE

-424 YTEDKYGDYV
+424 YTAEKYGDYV

-464 LLESLTEFYSAQSE
+464 MLEDLTEFYSEQSE

-497 GYSELGLPAAEIVGG
+497 GYAELGLPAASVTGG
-512 EDPYAA
+512 EDPFAA

-524 IWCNDAA
+524 FWCNDAA
-531 AEALDFE
+531 AEALDFA
-538 NAVDALD
+538 NAIEALD
-545 LPEDGRI
+545 LPADGRI

-558 TAVLE
+558 AAVLE

-584 PVLHNGFYES
+584 PVLHNGYYES
-594 ADGVISTE
+594 ADGEITTE
-602 PTAEQSEL
+602 PTAEEAAL

-627 D
+627 K

>member
-1 MKRHSRPIG
+1 MKRHSRPVG
-10 LLPTILLG
+10 LLTAILLG
-18 FACSVVV
+18 LACSVVV
-25 TLFALWAHP
+25 TLFVLWAHP
-34 VSVLAMLDKMLHQ
+34 VSVLAMLGKMLRQ
-47 PLILVLNW
+47 PLILFLNW
-55 LPVALLIAAFAFA
+55 LPIALLTAAFAFA
-68 FRNVFWSSAA
+68 FRNVFFSSAL
-78 VGAVVGVMSLI
+78 VGLIAGAMSLI
-89 NRVKLTVRG
+89 NRVKLTIRG

-106 TLIKEAADAA
+106 SLIKEAADAA

-122 LPWFQAGCL
+122 LPWFQIGCL
-131 LVLTAAF
+131 VVMTAVF
-138 IVLGVLLPLKKAENA
+138 IILGVLLPLKKSEDA
-153 PKKRE
+153 PKKRGA
-158 TLVRIVGFVLC
+158 LVRVMGFVLC
-169 AAVLVSAVGLVYSST
+169 LAVLVGAVGLVYSST
-184 ELYNSFETTEPYNL
+184 DLYNSFETTEPYNL

-235 TGYVPAQDAA
+235 TGYESAPDAA

-271 ENPMEVYNSLAESEN
+271 ENPMEVYNTLAEGEN

-297 AGGTADTEFDVVSGM
+297 AGGTADTEFDVASGM

-320 SPSLTAFRTV
+320 APSLTAFRTV
-330 NRNLDSIF
+330 NRDLDSIF
-338 RVFGSDGYTSCF
+338 RIFGADGYTSCF

-369 ADESFFVEDFEDA
+369 ADESFFVEDFDA
-382 EYKGDWV
+382 EYKGSWV
-389 TDESVLRMLESRFE
+389 TDESVLRELVSRFE

-424 YTEDKYGDYV
+424 YTAEKYGDYV

-464 LLESLTEFYSAQSE
+464 MLEDLTEFYSEQSE

-497 GYSELGLPAAEIVGG
+497 GYAELGLPAASVTGG
-512 EDPYAA
+512 EDPFAA

-524 IWCNDAA
+524 FWCNDAA
-531 AEALDFE
+531 AEALDFA
-538 NAVDALD
+538 NAIEALD
-545 LPEDGRI
+545 LPADGRI

-558 TAVLE
+558 AAVLE

-584 PVLHNGFYES
+584 PVLHNGYYES
-594 ADGVISTE
+594 ADGEITAE
-602 PTAEQSEL
+602 PTSEEAAL

-627 D
+627 K

>member
-1 MKRHSRPIG
+1 MKRHSRPVG
-10 LLPTILLG
+10 LLTTILLG
-18 FACSVVV
+18 LACGVVV
-25 TLFALWAHP
+25 TLFVLWAHP
-34 VSVLAMLDKMLHQ
+34 VSVLAMLGKMLRQ
-47 PLILVLNW
+47 PLILFLNW
-55 LPVALLIAAFAFA
+55 LPIALLTAAFAFA
-68 FRNVFWSSAA
+68 FRNVFFSSAL
-78 VGAVVGVMSLI
+78 VGLIAGAMSLI
-89 NRVKLTVRG
+89 NRVKLTIRG

-106 TLIKEAADAA
+106 SLIKEAADAA

-122 LPWFQAGCL
+122 LPWFQIGCL
-131 LVLTAAF
+131 VVMTAVF
-138 IVLGVLLPLKKAENA
+138 IVLGVLLPLKKSEDA
-153 PKKRE
+153 PKKRGA
-158 TLVRIVGFVLC
+158 LVRVMGFVLC
-169 AAVLVSAVGLVYSST
+169 LAVLVGAVGLVYSST
-184 ELYNSFETTEPYNL
+184 DLYNSFETTEPYNL

-223 EGFDRDEAASWE
+223 EGFDREEAASWE
-235 TGYVPAQDAA
+235 TGYESAPDAA

-271 ENPMEVYNSLAESEN
+271 ENPMEVYNTLAEGEN

-297 AGGTADTEFDVVSGM
+297 AGGTADTEFDVASGM

-320 SPSLTAFRTV
+320 APSLTAFRTV
-330 NRNLDSIF
+330 NRDLDSIF
-338 RVFGSDGYTSCF
+338 RIFGADGYTSCF

-369 ADESFFVEDFEDA
+369 ADESFFVEDFDA
-382 EYKGDWV
+382 EYKGSWV
-389 TDESVLRMLESRFE
+389 TDESVLRELISRFE

-424 YTEDKYGDYV
+424 YTAEKYGDYV

-464 LLESLTEFYSAQSE
+464 MLEDLTEFYSEQSE

-497 GYSELGLPAAEIVGG
+497 GYAELGLPAASVTGG
-512 EDPYAA
+512 EDPFAA

-524 IWCNDAA
+524 FWCNDAA
-531 AEALDFE
+531 AEALDFA
-538 NAVDALD
+538 NAIEALD
-545 LPEDGRI
+545 LPADGRI

-558 TAVLE
+558 AAVLE

-584 PVLHNGFYES
+584 PVLHNGYYES
-594 ADGVISTE
+594 ADGEITTE
-602 PTAEQSEL
+602 PTAEEAAL

-627 D
+627 K

>member
-256 FSDILNEDVFVFPEG
+256 FSDILNEDVFVFPKG

-330 NRNLDSIF
+330 NRDLDSIF

-464 LLESLTEFYSAQSE
+464 LIESLTEFYSAQSE

-558 TAVLE
+558 AAVLE

>member
-1 MKRHSRPIG
+1 MKRHSRPVG
-10 LLPTILLG
+10 LLTAILLG
-18 FACSVVV
+18 LACSVVV
-25 TLFALWAHP
+25 TLFVLWAHP
-34 VSVLAMLDKMLHQ
+34 VSVLAMLGKMLRQ
-47 PLILVLNW
+47 PLILFLNW
-55 LPVALLIAAFAFA
+55 LPIALLTAAFAFA
-68 FRNVFWSSAA
+68 FRNVFFSSAL
-78 VGAVVGVMSLI
+78 VGLIAGVMSII
-89 NRVKLTVRG
+89 NRVKLTIRG

-106 TLIKEAADAA
+106 SLIKEAADAA

-122 LPWFQAGCL
+122 LPWFQIGCL
-131 LVLTAAF
+131 VVMTAVF
-138 IVLGVLLPLKKAENA
+138 IVLGVLLPLKKSEDA
-153 PKKRE
+153 PKKRGA
-158 TLVRIVGFVLC
+158 LVRVMGFVLC
-169 AAVLVSAVGLVYSST
+169 LAVLVGAVGLVYSST
-184 ELYNSFETTEPYNL
+184 DLYNSFETTEPYNL

-235 TGYVPAQDAA
+235 TGYESAPDAA
-245 DVNVVFVMNEA
+245 DVNVVFVMDEA

-271 ENPMEVYNSLAESEN
+271 ENPMEVYNTLAEGEN

-320 SPSLTAFRTV
+320 APSLTAFRTV
-330 NRNLDSIF
+330 NRDLDSIF
-338 RVFGSDGYTSCF
+338 RVFGADGYTSCF

-369 ADESFFVEDFEDA
+369 ADESFFVEDFDA
-382 EYKGDWV
+382 EYKGSWV
-389 TDESVLRMLESRFE
+389 TDESVLRELVSRFE

-424 YTEDKYGDYV
+424 YTAEKYGDYV

-464 LLESLTEFYSAQSE
+464 MLEDLTEFYSEQSE

-497 GYSELGLPAAEIVGG
+497 GYAELGLPAASVTGG
-512 EDPYAA
+512 EDPFAA
-518 YTAPVL
+518 YTVPVL
-524 IWCNDAA
+524 FWCNDAA
-531 AEALDFE
+531 AEALDFA
-538 NAVDALD
+538 NAIEALD
-545 LPEDGRI
+545 LPADGRI

-558 TAVLE
+558 AAVLE

-584 PVLHNGFYES
+584 PVLHNGYYES
-594 ADGVISTE
+594 ADGEITTE
-602 PTAEQSEL
+602 PTAEEAAL

-627 D
+627 K

>member
-1 MKRHSRPIG
+1 MKRHSRPVG
-10 LLPTILLG
+10 LLTAILLG
-18 FACSVVV
+18 LACGVVV
-25 TLFALWAHP
+25 TLFVLWAHP
-34 VSVLAMLDKMLHQ
+34 VSVLAMLGKMLRQ
-47 PLILVLNW
+47 PLILFLNW
-55 LPVALLIAAFAFA
+55 LPIALLTAAFAFA
-68 FRNVFWSSAA
+68 FRNVFFSSAL
-78 VGAVVGVMSLI
+78 VGLIAGAMSLI
-89 NRVKLTVRG
+89 NRVKLTIRG

-106 TLIKEAADAA
+106 SLIKEAADAA

-122 LPWFQAGCL
+122 LPWFQIGCL
-131 LVLTAAF
+131 VVMTAVF
-138 IVLGVLLPLKKAENA
+138 IALGVLLPLKKSEDA
-153 PKKRE
+153 PKKRGA
-158 TLVRIVGFVLC
+158 LVRVMGFVLC
-169 AAVLVSAVGLVYSST
+169 LAVLVGAVGLVYSST
-184 ELYNSFETTEPYNL
+184 DLYNSFETTEPYNL

-223 EGFDRDEAASWE
+223 EGFDREEAASWE
-235 TGYVPAQDAA
+235 TGYESAPDAA

-271 ENPMEVYNSLAESEN
+271 ENPMEVYNTLAEGEN

-297 AGGTADTEFDVVSGM
+297 AGGTADTEFDVASGM

-320 SPSLTAFRTV
+320 APSLTAFRTV
-330 NRNLDSIF
+330 NRDLDSIF
-338 RVFGSDGYTSCF
+338 RVFGADGYTSCF

-369 ADESFFVEDFEDA
+369 ADESFFVEDFDA
-382 EYKGDWV
+382 EYKGSWV
-389 TDESVLRMLESRFE
+389 TDESVLRELVSRFE

-424 YTEDKYGDYV
+424 YTAEKYGDYV
-434 CPEVETTAELSPEIQ
+434 CPEVEITAELSPEIQ

-464 LLESLTEFYSAQSE
+464 MLEDLTEFYSEQSE

-497 GYSELGLPAAEIVGG
+497 GYAELGLPAASVTGG
-512 EDPYAA
+512 EDPFAA

-524 IWCNDAA
+524 FWCNDAA
-531 AEALDFE
+531 AEALDFA
-538 NAVDALD
+538 NAIEALD
-545 LPEDGRI
+545 LPADGRI

-558 TAVLE
+558 AAVLE

-584 PVLHNGFYES
+584 PVLHNGYYES
-594 ADGVISTE
+594 ADGEIITE
-602 PTAEQSEL
+602 PTAEEAAL

-627 D
+627 K

>member
-1 MKRHSRPIG
+1 MKRHSRPVG
-10 LLPTILLG
+10 LLTAILLG
-18 FACSVVV
+18 LACGVVV
-25 TLFALWAHP
+25 TLFVLWAHP
-34 VSVLAMLDKMLHQ
+34 VSVLAMLGKMLRQ
-47 PLILVLNW
+47 PLILFLNW
-55 LPVALLIAAFAFA
+55 LPIALLTAAFAFA
-68 FRNVFWSSAA
+68 FRNVFFSSAL
-78 VGAVVGVMSLI
+78 VGLIAGAMSLI
-89 NRVKLTVRG
+89 NRVKLTIRG

-106 TLIKEAADAA
+106 SLIKEAADAA

-122 LPWFQAGCL
+122 LPWFQIGCL
-131 LVLTAAF
+131 VVMTAVF
-138 IVLGVLLPLKKAENA
+138 IVLGVLLPLKKSEDA
-153 PKKRE
+153 PKKRGA
-158 TLVRIVGFVLC
+158 LVRVMGFVLC
-169 AAVLVSAVGLVYSST
+169 LAVLVGAVGLVYSST
-184 ELYNSFETTEPYNL
+184 DLYNSFETTEPYNL

-223 EGFDRDEAASWE
+223 EGFDREEAASWE
-235 TGYVPAQDAA
+235 TGYESAPDAA

-271 ENPMEVYNSLAESEN
+271 ENPMEVYNTLAEGEN

-297 AGGTADTEFDVVSGM
+297 AGGTADTEFDVASGM

-320 SPSLTAFRTV
+320 APSLTAFRTV
-330 NRNLDSIF
+330 NRDLDSIF
-338 RVFGSDGYTSCF
+338 RIFGADGYTSCF

-369 ADESFFVEDFEDA
+369 ADESFFVEDFDA
-382 EYKGDWV
+382 EYKGSWV
-389 TDESVLRMLESRFE
+389 TDESVLRELISRFE

-424 YTEDKYGDYV
+424 YTAEKYGDYV

-464 LLESLTEFYSAQSE
+464 MLEDLTEFYSEQSE

-497 GYSELGLPAAEIVGG
+497 GYAELGLPAASVTGG
-512 EDPYAA
+512 EDPFAA

-524 IWCNDAA
+524 FWCNDAA
-531 AEALDFE
+531 AEALDFA
-538 NAVDALD
+538 NAIEALD
-545 LPEDGRI
+545 LPADGRI

-558 TAVLE
+558 AVVLE

-584 PVLHNGFYES
+584 PVLHNGYYEG
-594 ADGVISTE
+594 ADGEITTE
-602 PTAEQSEL
+602 PTAEEAAL

-627 D
+627 K

>member
-1 MKRHSRPIG
+1 MKRHSRPVG
-10 LLPTILLG
+10 LLTTILLG
-18 FACSVVV
+18 LACGVVV
-25 TLFALWAHP
+25 TLFVLWAHP
-34 VSVLAMLDKMLHQ
+34 VSVLAMLGKMLRQ
-47 PLILVLNW
+47 PLILFLNW
-55 LPVALLIAAFAFA
+55 LPIALLTAAFAFA
-68 FRNVFWSSAA
+68 FRNVFFGSAL
-78 VGAVVGVMSLI
+78 VGLIAGAMSLI
-89 NRVKLTVRG
+89 NRVKLTIRG

-106 TLIKEAADAA
+106 SLIKEAADAA

-122 LPWFQAGCL
+122 LPWFQIGCL
-131 LVLTAAF
+131 VVMTAVF
-138 IVLGVLLPLKKAENA
+138 IILGVLLPLKKSEDA
-153 PKKRE
+153 PKKRGA
-158 TLVRIVGFVLC
+158 LVRVMGFVLC
-169 AAVLVSAVGLVYSST
+169 LAVLVGAVGLVYSST
-184 ELYNSFETTEPYNL
+184 DLYNSFETTEPYNL

-223 EGFDRDEAASWE
+223 EGFDRDEGASWE
-235 TGYVPAQDAA
+235 TGYESAPDAA

-271 ENPMEVYNSLAESEN
+271 ENPMEVYNTMAEGEN

-297 AGGTADTEFDVVSGM
+297 AGGTADTEFDVASGM

-320 SPSLTAFRTV
+320 APSLTAFRTV
-330 NRNLDSIF
+330 NRDLDSIF
-338 RVFGSDGYTSCF
+338 RVFGADGYTSCF

-369 ADESFFVEDFEDA
+369 ADESFFVEDFDA
-382 EYKGDWV
+382 EYKGSWV
-389 TDESVLRMLESRFE
+389 TDESVLRELISRFE

-424 YTEDKYGDYV
+424 YTAEKYGDYV

-464 LLESLTEFYSAQSE
+464 MLEDLTEFYSEQSE

-497 GYSELGLPAAEIVGG
+497 GYAELGLPAASVTGG
-512 EDPYAA
+512 EDPFAA

-524 IWCNDAA
+524 FWCNDAA
-531 AEALDFE
+531 AEALDFA
-538 NAVDALD
+538 NAIEALD
-545 LPEDGRI
+545 LPADGRI

-558 TAVLE
+558 AAVLE

-584 PVLHNGFYES
+584 PVLHNGYYES
-594 ADGVISTE
+594 ADGEITTE
-602 PTAEQSEL
+602 PTAEEAAL

-627 D
+627 K

>member
-1 MKRHSRPIG
+1 MKRHSRPVG
-10 LLPTILLG
+10 LLTAILLG
-18 FACSVVV
+18 LACSVVV
-25 TLFALWAHP
+25 TLFVLWAHP
-34 VSVLAMLDKMLHQ
+34 VSVLAMLGKMLRQ
-47 PLILVLNW
+47 PLILFLNW
-55 LPVALLIAAFAFA
+55 LPIALLTAAFAFA
-68 FRNVFWSSAA
+68 FRNVFFSSAL
-78 VGAVVGVMSLI
+78 VGLIAGAMSLI
-89 NRVKLTVRG
+89 NRVKLTIRG

-106 TLIKEAADAA
+106 SLIKEAADAA

-122 LPWFQAGCL
+122 LPWFQIGCL
-131 LVLTAAF
+131 VVMTAVF
-138 IVLGVLLPLKKAENA
+138 IVLGVLLPLKKSEDA
-153 PKKRE
+153 PKKRGA
-158 TLVRIVGFVLC
+158 LVRVMGFVLC
-169 AAVLVSAVGLVYSST
+169 LAVLVGAVGLVYSST
-184 ELYNSFETTEPYNL
+184 DLYNSFKTTEPYNL

-223 EGFDRDEAASWE
+223 EGFDREEAASWE
-235 TGYVPAQDAA
+235 IGYESAPDAA

-271 ENPMEVYNSLAESEN
+271 ENPMEVYNTMAEGEN

-297 AGGTADTEFDVVSGM
+297 AGGTADTEFDVASGM

-320 SPSLTAFRTV
+320 APSLTAFRTV
-330 NRNLDSIF
+330 NRDLDSIF
-338 RVFGSDGYTSCF
+338 RVFGADGYTSCF

-369 ADESFFVEDFEDA
+369 ADESFFVEDFDA
-382 EYKGDWV
+382 EYKGSWV
-389 TDESVLRMLESRFE
+389 TDESVLRELVSRFE

-424 YTEDKYGDYV
+424 YTAEKYGDYV

-464 LLESLTEFYSAQSE
+464 MLEDLTEFYSEQSE

-497 GYSELGLPAAEIVGG
+497 GYAELGLPAASVTGG
-512 EDPYAA
+512 EDPFAA
-518 YTAPVL
+518 YTAPV
-524 IWCNDAA
+524 IFWCNDAA
-531 AEALDFE
+531 AEALDFA
-538 NAVDALD
+538 NAIEALD
-545 LPEDGRI
+545 LPADGRI

-558 TAVLE
+558 AVVLE

-584 PVLHNGFYES
+584 PVLHNGYYES
-594 ADGVISTE
+594 ADGEITTE
-602 PTAEQSEL
+602 PTAEEAAL

-627 D
+627 K

>member
-1 MKRHSRPIG
+1 MKRHSRPVG
-10 LLPTILLG
+10 LLTAILLG
-18 FACSVVV
+18 LACSVVV
-25 TLFALWAHP
+25 TLFVLWAHP
-34 VSVLAMLDKMLHQ
+34 VSVLAMLGKMLRQ
-47 PLILVLNW
+47 PLILFLNW
-55 LPVALLIAAFAFA
+55 LPIALLTAAFAFA
-68 FRNVFWSSAA
+68 FRNVFFSSAL
-78 VGAVVGVMSLI
+78 VGLIAGAMSLI
-89 NRVKLTVRG
+89 NRVKLTIRG

-106 TLIKEAADAA
+106 SLIKEAADAA

-122 LPWFQAGCL
+122 LPWFQIGCL
-131 LVLTAAF
+131 VVMTAVF
-138 IVLGVLLPLKKAENA
+138 IVLGVLLPLKKSEDA
-153 PKKRE
+153 PKKRGA
-158 TLVRIVGFVLC
+158 LVRVMGFVLC
-169 AAVLVSAVGLVYSST
+169 LAVLVGAVGLVYSST
-184 ELYNSFETTEPYNL
+184 DLYNSFKTTEPYNL

-223 EGFDRDEAASWE
+223 EGFDREEAASWE
-235 TGYVPAQDAA
+235 IGYESAPDAA

-271 ENPMEVYNSLAESEN
+271 ENPMEVYNTMAEGEN

-297 AGGTADTEFDVVSGM
+297 AGGTADTEFDVASGM

-320 SPSLTAFRTV
+320 APSLTAFRTV
-330 NRNLDSIF
+330 NRDLDSIF
-338 RVFGSDGYTSCF
+338 RIFGADGYTSCF

-369 ADESFFVEDFEDA
+369 ADESFFVEDFDA
-382 EYKGDWV
+382 EYKGSWV
-389 TDESVLRMLESRFE
+389 TDESVLRELVSRFE

-424 YTEDKYGDYV
+424 YTAEKYGDYV

-464 LLESLTEFYSAQSE
+464 MLEDLTEFYSEQSE

-497 GYSELGLPAAEIVGG
+497 GYAELGLPAASVTGG
-512 EDPYAA
+512 EDPFAA

-524 IWCNDAA
+524 FWCNDAA
-531 AEALDFE
+531 AEALDFA
-538 NAVDALD
+538 NAIEALD
-545 LPEDGRI
+545 LPADGRI

-558 TAVLE
+558 AVVLE

-584 PVLHNGFYES
+584 PVLHNGYYES
-594 ADGVISTE
+594 ADGEITTE
-602 PTAEQSEL
+602 PTAEEAAL

-627 D
+627 K

>member
-1 MKRHSRPIG
+1 MKRHSRPVG
-10 LLPTILLG
+10 LLTAILLG
-18 FACSVVV
+18 LACSVVV
-25 TLFALWAHP
+25 TLFVLWAHP
-34 VSVLAMLDKMLHQ
+34 VSVLAMLGKMLRQ
-47 PLILVLNW
+47 PLILFLNW
-55 LPVALLIAAFAFA
+55 LPIALLTAAFAFA
-68 FRNVFWSSAA
+68 FRNVFFSSAL
-78 VGAVVGVMSLI
+78 VGLIAGAMSLI
-89 NRVKLTVRG
+89 NRVKLTIRG

-106 TLIKEAADAA
+106 SLIKEAADAA

-122 LPWFQAGCL
+122 LPWFQIGCL
-131 LVLTAAF
+131 VVMTAVF
-138 IVLGVLLPLKKAENA
+138 IVLGVLLPLKKSEDA
-153 PKKRE
+153 PKKRGA
-158 TLVRIVGFVLC
+158 LVRVMGFVLC
-169 AAVLVSAVGLVYSST
+169 LAVLVGAVGLVYSST
-184 ELYNSFETTEPYNL
+184 DLYNSFETTEPYNL

-235 TGYVPAQDAA
+235 TGYESAPDAA

-271 ENPMEVYNSLAESEN
+271 EHPMEVYNTLAEGEN

-297 AGGTADTEFDVVSGM
+297 AGGTADTEFDVASGM

-320 SPSLTAFRTV
+320 APSLTAFRTV
-330 NRNLDSIF
+330 NRDLDSIF
-338 RVFGSDGYTSCF
+338 RVFGADGYTSCF

-369 ADESFFVEDFEDA
+369 ADESFFVEDFDA
-382 EYKGDWV
+382 EYKGSWV
-389 TDESVLRMLESRFE
+389 TDESVLRELVSRFE

-424 YTEDKYGDYV
+424 YTAEKYGDYV

-464 LLESLTEFYSAQSE
+464 MLEDLTEFYSEQSE

-497 GYSELGLPAAEIVGG
+497 GYAELGLPAASVTGG
-512 EDPYAA
+512 EDPFAA

-524 IWCNDAA
+524 FWCNDAA
-531 AEALDFE
+531 AEALDFA
-538 NAVDALD
+538 NAIEALD
-545 LPEDGRI
+545 LPADGRI

-558 TAVLE
+558 AVVLE

-584 PVLHNGFYES
+584 PVLHNGYYEG
-594 ADGVISTE
+594 ADGEITTE
-602 PTAEQSEL
+602 PTAEEAAL

-627 D
+627 K

>member
-1 MKRHSRPIG
+1 MKRHSRPVG
-10 LLPTILLG
+10 LLTAILLG
-18 FACSVVV
+18 LACSVVV
-25 TLFALWAHP
+25 TLFVLWAHP
-34 VSVLAMLDKMLHQ
+34 VSVLAMLGKMLRQ
-47 PLILVLNW
+47 PLILFLNW
-55 LPVALLIAAFAFA
+55 LPIALLTAAFAFA
-68 FRNVFWSSAA
+68 FRNVFFSSAL
-78 VGAVVGVMSLI
+78 VGLIAGVMSLI
-89 NRVKLTVRG
+89 NRVKLTIRG

-106 TLIKEAADAA
+106 SLIKEAADAA

-122 LPWFQAGCL
+122 LPWFQIGCL
-131 LVLTAAF
+131 VVMTAVF
-138 IVLGVLLPLKKAENA
+138 IVLGVLLPLKKSEDA
-153 PKKRE
+153 PKKRGA
-158 TLVRIVGFVLC
+158 LVRVMGFVLC
-169 AAVLVSAVGLVYSST
+169 LAVLVGAVGLVYSST
-184 ELYNSFETTEPYNL
+184 DLYNSFETTEPYNL

-235 TGYVPAQDAA
+235 TGYESAPDAA

-271 ENPMEVYNSLAESEN
+271 ENPMEVYNTLAEGEN

-297 AGGTADTEFDVVSGM
+297 AGGTADTEFDVASGM

-320 SPSLTAFRTV
+320 APSLTAFRTV
-330 NRNLDSIF
+330 NRDLDSIF
-338 RVFGSDGYTSCF
+338 RIFGADGYTSCF

-369 ADESFFVEDFEDA
+369 ADESFFVEDFDA
-382 EYKGDWV
+382 EYKGSWV
-389 TDESVLRMLESRFE
+389 TDESVLRELISRFE

-424 YTEDKYGDYV
+424 YTAEKYGDYV

-464 LLESLTEFYSAQSE
+464 MLEDLTEFYSEQSE

-497 GYSELGLPAAEIVGG
+497 GYAELGLPAASVTGG
-512 EDPYAA
+512 EDPFAA

-524 IWCNDAA
+524 FWCNDAA
-531 AEALDFE
+531 AEALDFA
-538 NAVDALD
+538 NAIEALD
-545 LPEDGRI
+545 LPADGRI

-558 TAVLE
+558 AVVLK

-584 PVLHNGFYES
+584 PVLHNGYYES
-594 ADGVISTE
+594 ADGEITTE
-602 PTAEQSEL
+602 PTAEEAAL

-627 D
+627 K

>member
-1 MKRHSRPIG
+1 MKRHSRPVG
-10 LLPTILLG
+10 LLTAILLG
-18 FACSVVV
+18 LACSVVV
-25 TLFALWAHP
+25 TLFVLWAHP
-34 VSVLAMLDKMLHQ
+34 VSVLAMLGKMLRQ
-47 PLILVLNW
+47 PLILFLNW
-55 LPVALLIAAFAFA
+55 LPIALLTAAFAFA
-68 FRNVFWSSAA
+68 FRNVFFSSAL
-78 VGAVVGVMSLI
+78 VGLIAGVMSLI
-89 NRVKLTVRG
+89 NRVKLTIRG

-106 TLIKEAADAA
+106 SLIKEAADAA

-122 LPWFQAGCL
+122 LPWFQIGCL
-131 LVLTAAF
+131 VVMTAVF
-138 IVLGVLLPLKKAENA
+138 IVLGVLLPLKKSEDA
-153 PKKRE
+153 PKKRGA
-158 TLVRIVGFVLC
+158 LVRVMGFVLC
-169 AAVLVSAVGLVYSST
+169 LAVLVGAVGLVYSST
-184 ELYNSFETTEPYNL
+184 DLYNSFETTEPYNL

-206 FVYYFCYHFS
+206 FAYYFCYHFS

-223 EGFDRDEAASWE
+223 EGFDREEAASWE
-235 TGYVPAQDAA
+235 TGYESAPDAA

-271 ENPMEVYNSLAESEN
+271 ENPMEVYNTLAEGEN

-297 AGGTADTEFDVVSGM
+297 AGGTADTEFDVASGM

-320 SPSLTAFRTV
+320 APSLTAFRTV
-330 NRNLDSIF
+330 NRDLDSIF
-338 RVFGSDGYTSCF
+338 RIFGADGYTSCF

-369 ADESFFVEDFEDA
+369 ADESFFVEDFDA
-382 EYKGDWV
+382 EYKGSWV
-389 TDESVLRMLESRFE
+389 TDESVLRELISRFE

-424 YTEDKYGDYV
+424 YTAEKYGDYV

-464 LLESLTEFYSAQSE
+464 MLEDLTEFYSEQSE

-497 GYSELGLPAAEIVGG
+497 GYAELGLPAASVTGG
-512 EDPYAA
+512 EDPFAA

-524 IWCNDAA
+524 FWCNDAA
-531 AEALDFE
+531 AEALDFA
-538 NAVDALD
+538 NAIEALD
-545 LPEDGRI
+545 LPADGRI

-558 TAVLE
+558 AVVLE

-584 PVLHNGFYES
+584 PVLHNGYYES
-594 ADGVISTE
+594 ADGEITTE
-602 PTAEQSEL
+602 PTAEEAAL

-627 D
+627 K

>member
-1 MKRHSRPIG
+1 MKRHSRPVG
-10 LLPTILLG
+10 LLTAILLG
-18 FACSVVV
+18 LACGVVV
-25 TLFALWAHP
+25 TLFVLWAHP
-34 VSVLAMLDKMLHQ
+34 VSVLAMLGKMLRQ
-47 PLILVLNW
+47 PLILFLNW
-55 LPVALLIAAFAFA
+55 LPIALLTAAFAFA
-68 FRNVFWSSAA
+68 FRNVFFSSALVGLI
-78 VGAVVGVMSLI
+78 VGAMSLI
-89 NRVKLTVRG
+89 NRVKLTIRG

-106 TLIKEAADAA
+106 SLIKEAADAA

-122 LPWFQAGCL
+122 LPWFQIGCL
-131 LVLTAAF
+131 VVMTAVF
-138 IVLGVLLPLKKAENA
+138 IVLGVLLPLKKSEDA
-153 PKKRE
+153 PKKRGA
-158 TLVRIVGFVLC
+158 LVRVMGFVLC
-169 AAVLVSAVGLVYSST
+169 LAVLVGAVGLVYSST
-184 ELYNSFETTEPYNL
+184 DLYNSFETTEPYNL

-235 TGYVPAQDAA
+235 TGYESAPDAA

-271 ENPMEVYNSLAESEN
+271 ENPMEVYNTMAEGEN

-297 AGGTADTEFDVVSGM
+297 AGGTADTEFDVASGM

-320 SPSLTAFRTV
+320 APSLTAFRTV
-330 NRNLDSIF
+330 NRDLDSIF
-338 RVFGSDGYTSCF
+338 RVFGADGYTSCF

-369 ADESFFVEDFEDA
+369 ADESSFVEDFDA
-382 EYKGDWV
+382 EYKGSWV
-389 TDESVLRMLESRFE
+389 TDESVLRELISRFE
-403 EKSAGGGLDFTYAV
+403 EKSAGGGLGFTYAV

-424 YTEDKYGDYV
+424 YTAEKYGDYV

-464 LLESLTEFYSAQSE
+464 MLEDLTEFYSEQSE

-497 GYSELGLPAAEIVGG
+497 GYAELGLPAASVTGG
-512 EDPYAA
+512 EDPFAA

-524 IWCNDAA
+524 FWCNDAA
-531 AEALDFE
+531 AEALDFA
-538 NAVDALD
+538 NAIEALD
-545 LPEDGRI
+545 LPADGRI

-558 TAVLE
+558 AVVLE

-584 PVLHNGFYES
+584 PVLHNGYYES
-594 ADGVISTE
+594 ADGEITTE
-602 PTAEQSEL
+602 PTAEEAAL

-627 D
+627 K

>member
-1 MKRHSRPIG
+1 MKRHSRPVG
-10 LLPTILLG
+10 LLTAILLG
-18 FACSVVV
+18 LACSVVV
-25 TLFALWAHP
+25 TLFVLWAHP
-34 VSVLAMLDKMLHQ
+34 VSVLAMLGKMLRQ
-47 PLILVLNW
+47 PLILFLNW
-55 LPVALLIAAFAFA
+55 LPIALLTAAFAFA
-68 FRNVFWSSAA
+68 FRNVFFSSAL
-78 VGAVVGVMSLI
+78 VGFTAGAMSLI

-106 TLIKEAADAA
+106 SLIKEAADAA
-116 GSYDMT
+116 GSYDMS
-122 LPWFQAGCL
+122 LPWFQIGCL
-131 LVLTAAF
+131 VVMTAVF
-138 IVLGVLLPLKKAENA
+138 IVLGVLLPLKKSEDA
-153 PKKRE
+153 PKMRGA
-158 TLVRIVGFVLC
+158 LVRVMGFVLC
-169 AAVLVSAVGLVYSST
+169 LAVLVGAVGLVYSST
-184 ELYNSFETTEPYNL
+184 DLYNSFETTEPYNL

-223 EGFDRDEAASWE
+223 EGFDREETASWE
-235 TGYVPAQDAA
+235 TGYESAPDAA

-271 ENPMEVYNSLAESEN
+271 ENPMEVYNTLAEGEN

-297 AGGTADTEFDVVSGM
+297 AGGTADTEFDVASGM

-320 SPSLTAFRTV
+320 APSLTAFRTV
-330 NRNLDSIF
+330 NRDLDSIF
-338 RVFGSDGYTSCF
+338 RVFGADGYTSCF

-369 ADESFFVEDFEDA
+369 ADESFFVEDFDA
-382 EYKGDWV
+382 EYKGSWV
-389 TDESVLRMLESRFE
+389 TDESVLRELVSRFE

-424 YTEDKYGDYV
+424 YTAEKYGDYV
-434 CPEVETTAELSPEIQ
+434 CPEVEITAELSPEIQ

-464 LLESLTEFYSAQSE
+464 MLEDLTEFYSEQSE

-497 GYSELGLPAAEIVGG
+497 GYAELGLPAASVTGG
-512 EDPYAA
+512 EDPFAA

-524 IWCNDAA
+524 FWCNDAA
-531 AEALDFE
+531 AEALDFA
-538 NAVDALD
+538 NAIEALD
-545 LPEDGRI
+545 LPADGRI

-558 TAVLE
+558 AAVLE

-584 PVLHNGFYES
+584 PVLHNGYYEG
-594 ADGVISTE
+594 ADGEITTE
-602 PTAEQSEL
+602 PTAEEAAL

-627 D
+627 K

>member
-1 MKRHSRPIG
+1 MKRHSRPVG
-10 LLPTILLG
+10 LLTTILLG
-18 FACSVVV
+18 LACGVVV
-25 TLFALWAHP
+25 TLFVLWAHP
-34 VSVLAMLDKMLHQ
+34 VSVLAMLGKMLRQ
-47 PLILVLNW
+47 PLILFLNW
-55 LPVALLIAAFAFA
+55 LPIALLTAAFAFA
-68 FRNVFWSSAA
+68 FRNVFFSSAL
-78 VGAVVGVMSLI
+78 VGLIAGAMSLI
-89 NRVKLTVRG
+89 NRVKLTIRG

-106 TLIKEAADAA
+106 SLIKEAADAA

-122 LPWFQAGCL
+122 LPWFQIGCL
-131 LVLTAAF
+131 VVMTAVF
-138 IVLGVLLPLKKAENA
+138 IILGVLLPLKKSEDA
-153 PKKRE
+153 PKKRGA
-158 TLVRIVGFVLC
+158 LVRVMGFVLC
-169 AAVLVSAVGLVYSST
+169 LAVLVGAVGLVYSST
-184 ELYNSFETTEPYNL
+184 DLYNSFETTEPYNL

-235 TGYVPAQDAA
+235 TGYESAPDAA

-271 ENPMEVYNSLAESEN
+271 ENPMEVYNTMAEGEN

-297 AGGTADTEFDVVSGM
+297 AGGTADTEFDVASGM

-320 SPSLTAFRTV
+320 APSLTAFRTV
-330 NRNLDSIF
+330 NRDLDSIF
-338 RVFGSDGYTSCF
+338 RVFGADGYTSCF

-369 ADESFFVEDFEDA
+369 ADESFFVEDFDA
-382 EYKGDWV
+382 EYKGSWV
-389 TDESVLRMLESRFE
+389 TDESVLRELVSRFE

-424 YTEDKYGDYV
+424 YTAEKYGDYV

-464 LLESLTEFYSAQSE
+464 MLEDLTEFYSEQSE

-497 GYSELGLPAAEIVGG
+497 GYAELGLPAASVTGG
-512 EDPYAA
+512 EDPFAA

-524 IWCNDAA
+524 FWCNDAA
-531 AEALDFE
+531 AEALDFA
-538 NAVDALD
+538 NAIEALD
-545 LPEDGRI
+545 LPADGRI

-558 TAVLE
+558 AVVLE

-584 PVLHNGFYES
+584 PVLHNGYYES
-594 ADGVISTE
+594 ADGEITTE
-602 PTAEQSEL
+602 PTAEEAAL

-627 D
+627 K

>member
-1 MKRHSRPIG
+1 MKRHSRPVG
-10 LLPTILLG
+10 LLTAILLG
-18 FACSVVV
+18 LACSVVV
-25 TLFALWAHP
+25 TLFVLWAHP
-34 VSVLAMLDKMLHQ
+34 VSVLAMLGKMLRQ
-47 PLILVLNW
+47 PLILFLNW
-55 LPVALLIAAFAFA
+55 LPIALLTAAFAFA
-68 FRNVFWSSAA
+68 FRNVFFSSAL
-78 VGAVVGVMSLI
+78 VGLIAGVMSII
-89 NRVKLTVRG
+89 NRVKLTIRG

-106 TLIKEAADAA
+106 SLIKEAADAA

-122 LPWFQAGCL
+122 LPWFQIGCL
-131 LVLTAAF
+131 VVMTAVF
-138 IVLGVLLPLKKAENA
+138 IVLGVLLPLKKSEDA
-153 PKKRE
+153 PKKRGA
-158 TLVRIVGFVLC
+158 LVRVMGFVLC
-169 AAVLVSAVGLVYSST
+169 LAVLVGAVGLVYSST
-184 ELYNSFETTEPYNL
+184 DLYNSFETTEPYNL

-235 TGYVPAQDAA
+235 TGYESAPDAA

-271 ENPMEVYNSLAESEN
+271 ENPMEVYNTLAEGEN

-297 AGGTADTEFDVVSGM
+297 AGGTADTEFDVASGM

-320 SPSLTAFRTV
+320 APSLTAFRTV
-330 NRNLDSIF
+330 NRDLDSIF
-338 RVFGSDGYTSCF
+338 RIFGADGYTSCF

-369 ADESFFVEDFEDA
+369 ADESFFVEDFDA
-382 EYKGDWV
+382 EYKGSWV
-389 TDESVLRMLESRFE
+389 TDESVLRELVSRFE

-424 YTEDKYGDYV
+424 YTAEKYGDYV

-464 LLESLTEFYSAQSE
+464 MLEDLTEFYSEQSE

-497 GYSELGLPAAEIVGG
+497 GYAELGLPAANVAGG
-512 EDPYAA
+512 EDPFAA

-524 IWCNDAA
+524 FWCNDAA
-531 AEALDFE
+531 AEALDFA
-538 NAVDALD
+538 NAIEALD
-545 LPEDGRI
+545 LPADGRI

-558 TAVLE
+558 AAVLE

-584 PVLHNGFYES
+584 PVLHNGYYES
-594 ADGVISTE
+594 ADGEITTE
-602 PTAEQSEL
+602 PTAEEAAL

-627 D
+627 K

>member
-1 MKRHSRPIG
+1 MKRHSRPVG
-10 LLPTILLG
+10 LLTAILLG
-18 FACSVVV
+18 LACSVVV
-25 TLFALWAHP
+25 TLFVLWAHP
-34 VSVLAMLDKMLHQ
+34 VSVLAMLGKMLRQ
-47 PLILVLNW
+47 PLILFLNW
-55 LPVALLIAAFAFA
+55 LPIALLTAAFAFA
-68 FRNVFWSSAA
+68 FRNVFFSSAL
-78 VGAVVGVMSLI
+78 VGLIAGVMSLI
-89 NRVKLTVRG
+89 NRVKLTIRG

-106 TLIKEAADAA
+106 SLIKEAADAA

-122 LPWFQAGCL
+122 LPWFQIGCL
-131 LVLTAAF
+131 VVMTAVF
-138 IVLGVLLPLKKAENA
+138 IVLGVLLPLKKSEDA
-153 PKKRE
+153 PKKRGA
-158 TLVRIVGFVLC
+158 LVRVMGFVLC
-169 AAVLVSAVGLVYSST
+169 LAVLVGAVGLVYSST
-184 ELYNSFETTEPYNL
+184 DLYNSFETTEPYNL

-223 EGFDRDEAASWE
+223 EGFDREEAASWE
-235 TGYVPAQDAA
+235 TGYESAPDAA

-271 ENPMEVYNSLAESEN
+271 ENPMEVYNTLAEGEN

-297 AGGTADTEFDVVSGM
+297 AGGTADTEFDVASGM

-320 SPSLTAFRTV
+320 APSLTAFRTV
-330 NRNLDSIF
+330 NRDLDSIF
-338 RVFGSDGYTSCF
+338 RVFGADGYTSCF

-369 ADESFFVEDFEDA
+369 ADESFFVEDFDA
-382 EYKGDWV
+382 EYKGSWV
-389 TDESVLRMLESRFE
+389 TDESVLRELISRFE

-424 YTEDKYGDYV
+424 YTAEKYGDYV

-464 LLESLTEFYSAQSE
+464 MLEDLTEFYSEQSE

-497 GYSELGLPAAEIVGG
+497 GYAELGLPAASVTGG
-512 EDPYAA
+512 EDPFAA

-524 IWCNDAA
+524 FWCNDAA
-531 AEALDFE
+531 AEALDFA
-538 NAVDALD
+538 NAIEALD
-545 LPEDGRI
+545 LPADGRI

-558 TAVLE
+558 AAVLE

-584 PVLHNGFYES
+584 PVLHNGYYES
-594 ADGVISTE
+594 ADGEITTE
-602 PTAEQSEL
+602 PTAEEAAL

-627 D
+627 K

>member
-34 VSVLAMLDKMLHQ
+34 VSVLAMLGKMLHQ
-47 PLILVLNW
+47 PLILVFNW

-330 NRNLDSIF
+330 NRDLDSIF

-558 TAVLE
+558 AAVLE